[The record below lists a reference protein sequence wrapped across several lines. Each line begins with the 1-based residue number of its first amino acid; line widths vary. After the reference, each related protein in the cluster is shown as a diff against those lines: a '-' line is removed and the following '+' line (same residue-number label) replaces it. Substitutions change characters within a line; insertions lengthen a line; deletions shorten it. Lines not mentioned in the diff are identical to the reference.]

1 MLDRS
6 AQPGNFIVY
15 TSEEDPA
22 ASAEGD
28 GPMTLGELR
37 ASFRR
42 VLGADLE
49 MTEPRWLTRTVG
61 NSRQA
66 DRYRAGRLLL
76 AGDAAHIF
84 GAGGSLNVGL
94 LDAVNL
100 GWDPAAQVQD
110 RAPGAPLAS
119 YHPGRPPPGRPT
131 LLPT

>member
-1 MLDRS
+1 MLDRN
-6 AQPGNFIVY
+6 AKPGIFIVY
-15 TSEEDPA
+15 TSEQDPA

-28 GPMTLGELR
+28 GPMTLGERR
-37 ASFRR
+37 ASLRR

-84 GAGGSLNVGL
+84 
-94 LDAVNL
+94 
-100 GWDPAAQVQD
+100 
-110 RAPGAPLAS
+110 R
-119 YHPGRPPPGRPT
+119 PGRPPHPGPLAPPT
-131 LLPT
+131 PAPTPPPQPPDPPPPP